1 MPDKYKWVIVAAEAW
16 AGILAFLSLL
26 TILFTTIKDEHDKPK
41 QVLNFLYA
49 VIVVIVASTLAIT
62 SYF

>member
-26 TILFTTIKDEHDKPK
+26 TILFTTIKDEGKPK